1 MTPWIW
7 PLLLRRSCRGDPAL
21 RQGIQIPDLFP
32 EQGDE
37 DKWQKTFGAGPWMTF
52 VDKPEEE
59 EGKKTVQVSTTLVD
73 NDVAIGVMTVT
84 LDLAKVPMQ

>member
-1 MTPWIW
+1 
-7 PLLLRRSCRGDPAL
+7 
-21 RQGIQIPDLFP
+21 
-32 EQGDE
+32 
-37 DKWQKTFGAGPWMTF
+37 MTF